1 MVNQNIHQ
9 TNFVNNIKFLQN
21 FKNLKIIV
29 TGSTGFKGAWLCFW
43 LNLLGAKVI
52 GIGLQPEKGAKVLN
66 KLLIEKK
73 IKQYIL
79 DIRNI
84 DYLDRVIKKEKPDA
98 IIHLAAQSIVSY
110 SFYNPL
116 ETFKTNIIGSA
127 NILQLTKKY
136 KIKSLVYITSDKC
149 YLNLNKGKPFKESD
163 VLGGQDNYS
172 ASKASAEILFN
183 AFHNSYFL
191 NENKNLTA
199 VTARAGN
206 VIGGGD
212 FKENRI
218 VPDIIRAV
226 ESKRPLIIRN
236 PKATRPWQHVLEPLK
251 GYLLLTDK
259 ILNKKL
265 KKSLVPNWN
274 FGPQPTNAKKVIE
287 VVRNILSYFNE
298 EKKIIIKNNFIY
310 ESQLLSL
317 NIKKAKKELNWEPS
331 LNFLDTMSLTA
342 NWYKNYIEEKNLSKI
357 TQEQIEFYLSIK

>member
-1 MVNQNIHQ
+1 VNS
-9 TNFVNNIKFLQN
+9 IKFLQN
-21 FKNLKIIV
+21 FKNLKILV

-43 LNLLGAKVI
+43 LHQIGAKVI
-52 GIGLQPEKGAKVLN
+52 GIGLKPEKGAKVLN
-66 KLLIEKK
+66 KLLLDKK

-79 DIRNI
+79 DIRRI
-84 DYLDRVIKKEKPDA
+84 DYLDRVIKKEKPNA
-98 IIHLAAQSIVSY
+98 IIHLAAQSIVSH
-110 SFYNPL
+110 SFYKPL
-116 ETFKTNIIGSA
+116 ETFTTNIIGSA

-149 YLNLNKGKPFKESD
+149 YLNLNKGKPFRESD

-183 AFHNSYFL
+183 SFHNSYFL
-191 NENKNLTA
+191 HENQHLTA

-218 VPDIIRAV
+218 VPDIIRAL
-226 ESKRPLIIRN
+226 EKKRSLIIRN

-251 GYLLLTDK
+251 GYLILTEK

-265 KKSLVPNWN
+265 KKDIVPTWN
-274 FGPQPTNAKKVIE
+274 FGPQPANAKRVIE
-287 VVRNILSYFNE
+287 VVKSILSYFNQA
-298 EKKIIIKNNFIY
+298 KKIIIKKNFIY

-317 NIKKAKKELNWEPS
+317 NIKKAKKELNWKPS
-331 LNFLDTMSLTA
+331 LNFSDTMFLTA
-342 NWYKNYIEEKNLSKI
+342 NWYKNYIEDKNLAKI
-357 TQEQIEFYLSIK
+357 TQEQIELYSSIK